1 MEPATLYIMLATQG
15 QQGADR
21 LYQLPFPSV
30 AACEDYVTEWRRT
43 AMGRTILRYECQID
57 WPMENEPPP
66 YWTLPRYI
74 TIAK

>member
-1 MEPATLYIMLATQG
+1 MEPATLYMMVAAQG
-15 QQGADR
+15 QER
-21 LYQLPFPSV
+21 LLHPRGFPSV